1 MVSSDDVDV
10 VESKA
15 NRDAVEEAVQN
26 WLDSNTTATSL
37 DHVAP
42 VYEKRDRI
50 GLAMIHTD

>member
-15 NRDAVEEAVQN
+15 NRDAVEQAIQT
-26 WLDSNTTATSL
+26 WLNNNSGATSL
-37 DHVAP
+37 DHVVPA
-42 VYEKRDRI
+42 YEHRDRV